1 VVLNFDNNELVIKG
15 SSSEVGEGADSMEVE
30 YTDDALTV
38 SFNPVFLA
46 DPLKVI
52 GSDSVQFK
60 MNDSFNPV
68 TIEGKEG
75 FLCVI
80 MPVRK

>member
-1 VVLNFDNNELVIKG
+1 MEI
-15 SSSEVGEGADSMEVE
+15 EYADEAIS
-30 YTDDALTV
+30 V

-46 DPLKVI
+46 DPLKVV
-52 GSDSVQFK
+52 SAENVRFK
-60 MNDSFNPV
+60 MNDPFNPV